1 MTDITRLEIELEDV
15 RLQLDVVR
23 DELDRSEDQIFD
35 LKTELSDTERL
46 LHGAEDYISELES
59 EVSLLSTWQEN
70 TWPIVQTMATRSWVT
85 VDGVCMMT
93 HDGFCTP
100 TLSPTGWVHSPTCW
114 HERARTLL
122 AANRNGE

>member
-1 MTDITRLEIELEDV
+1 MTDVTRLEIELEDL
-15 RLQLDVVR
+15 RGQLEDADR
-23 DELDRSEDQIFD
+23 ELEAADER
-35 LKTELSDTERL
+35 
-46 LHGAEDYISELES
+46 ISELES